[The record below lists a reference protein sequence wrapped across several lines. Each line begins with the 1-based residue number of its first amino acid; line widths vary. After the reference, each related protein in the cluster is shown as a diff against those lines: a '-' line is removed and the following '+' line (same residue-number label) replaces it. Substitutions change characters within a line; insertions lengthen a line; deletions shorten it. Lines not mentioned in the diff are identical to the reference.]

1 MSAISAELN
10 PTVARIS
17 ASEWTKI
24 FLRGVGQV
32 MFQENALTGLLF
44 LAGIALAGWEETWSV
59 SLWMAFG
66 GLVGTVLGTL
76 TAWVLRYDEKDV
88 RAGIYGFNSTLVG
101 IATFFFFEPSPGSIT
116 ILILGSIAGTVV
128 TWAMRRYL
136 PFPTYTFPF
145 IVTTWVLVGIAT
157 LGFGMQTLPHPAPD
171 LLETHWTAAF
181 TEGLSEVMFQASIVT
196 GLFFLAGLAVNDWRH
211 AVLGL
216 LGSVVGTLAA
226 VYHNDPHGAISIG
239 IFGYNAALAAIAM
252 DLPRKALLVPILAAM
267 ISTPITD
274 AFGAV
279 PPVIPGYAL
288 PALTAPFV
296 FACWAVILLQVI
308 ERHFTVQP
316 PKHEEPTQASA

>member
-1 MSAISAELN
+1 MSAISADTNL
-10 PTVARIS
+10 TAARIS
-17 ASEWTKI
+17 VAEWTKI

-44 LAGIALAGWEETWSV
+44 LAGIALAGFEETWPV
-59 SLWMAFG
+59 ALWMAFG
-66 GLVGTVLGTL
+66 GLVGTVIGTL

-101 IATFFFFEPSPGSIT
+101 IATFFFFAPSAASIGILLVGSV
-116 ILILGSIAGTVV
+116 AGTIV
-128 TWAMRRYL
+128 TWLMRSFL

-145 IVTTWVLVGIAT
+145 IVTTWVLVGIAI
-157 LGFGMQTLPHPAPD
+157 LGFGMHTIEHVAPPLP
-171 LLETHWTAAF
+171 ETHWTAAF
-181 TEGLSEVMFQASIVT
+181 SEGLSEVMFQASIVT

-216 LGSVVGTLAA
+216 LGSVLGALVGA
-226 VYHNDPHGAISIG
+226 YHHDPHEAISIG

-252 DLPRKALLVPILAAM
+252 DLPRKALLIPILAAI

-296 FACWAVILLQVI
+296 FACWAVLLLQVI
-308 ERHFTVQP
+308 ERYFTAQP